1 MSFKTFL
8 LSLILIFSGY
18 SIIAQNTEIKT
29 PKPQKKY
36 VKYLDARYEFG
47 AMLGTDSDWSE
58 QIVNSSAYMG
68 LDFRLGFRKTDSNDI
83 YSNVYRRPY
92 FGLGFY
98 SSTFHNADVGYP
110 NAIYFFLT
118 IPLKFEEN
126 KKFTMSYSGAYGI
139 SYNFNAFD
147 SISNPTN
154 VFLGSDKNI
163 YVHLEFDMNYKF
175 NEKWAAYGAVGFKHF
190 SNGSFKQPNFGI
202 NLLPVTLGVR
212 YKFSDDKIDH
222 FRKDIPEYIKH
233 NIWNI
238 AFIAGSKNYV
248 TGGANYL
255 KATISANYLRQLTY
269 KHSVGFGF
277 DFFYSDKAYLRNDSD
292 ASDFSQSFSLAAV
305 ASGEWNVTK
314 NLYVPMGIGIY
325 LHRNEENDEKTIYY
339 ERVGMRYRFAKHYF
353 AGLTIKAHG
362 GAADI
367 FEWTIGYT
375 IHNDPNK
382 K

>member
-1 MSFKTFL
+1 MRINTFL
-8 LSLILIFSGY
+8 LALILIFSGF

-47 AMLGTDSDWSE
+47 AMLGTDAEWSE

-68 LDFRLGFRKTDSNDI
+68 LDFRLGFRKTDPNDI

-98 SSTFHNADVGYP
+98 SSTFHNTDVGYP

-118 IPLKFEEN
+118 LPIKFEEN
-126 KKFTMSYSGAYGI
+126 KKFTLSYSGAYGI

-147 SISNPTN
+147 SITNPTN

-202 NLLPVTLGVR
+202 NLLPVSLGVR
-212 YKFSDDKIDH
+212 YKLSDEKIDH

-233 NIWNI
+233 NILNI

-248 TGGANYL
+248 VGGNNYL
-255 KATISANYLRQLTY
+255 KATLSLNYLRQISY
-269 KHSVGFGF
+269 KHSVGIGF
-277 DFFYSDKAYLRNDSD
+277 DFFYSDMAHLRNDSD
-292 ASDFSQSFSLAAV
+292 ASDFSKSFSIAAV
-305 ASGEWNVTK
+305 ASGEWNLTK
-314 NLYVPMGIGIY
+314 RLYVPMGIGFY
-325 LHRNEENDEKTIYY
+325 LHRNVENDEKTIYY

-353 AGLTIKAHG
+353 AGLSIKAHG

-367 FEWTIGYT
+367 FEWTVGYSF
-375 IHNDPNK
+375 HNDPN
-382 K
+382 

>member
-1 MSFKTFL
+1 MSFKTVL
-8 LSLILIFSGY
+8 VALIFTLFGY
-18 SIIAQNTEIKT
+18 VSFAQNTETDT

-36 VKYLDARYEFG
+36 AKYIDARYEFG

-68 LDFRLGFRKTDSNDI
+68 LDFRLGFRKTDPNNI

-118 IPLKFEEN
+118 IPIKFEED
-126 KKFTMSYSGAYGI
+126 KKFTLSYSGAYGV

-147 SISNPTN
+147 SINNPTN

-212 YKFSDDKIDH
+212 YNLSKDKIDH
-222 FRKDIPEYIKH
+222 FRKDIPEYIKN

-238 AFIAGSKNYV
+238 AFIAGSKNYEV
-248 TGGANYL
+248 GGDNYL
-255 KATISANYLRQLTY
+255 KATVSVNYLRQLTY
-269 KHSVGFGF
+269 KHSVGLGL
-277 DFFYSDKAYLRNDSD
+277 DFFYSDLANLRNDSD
-292 ASDFSQSFSLAAV
+292 ASDFSKSFSIAAV
-305 ASGEWNVTK
+305 ASGEWKLTK
-314 NLYVPMGIGIY
+314 NLYVPMGIGFY
-325 LHRNEENDEKTIYY
+325 LHRNVENDEKTIYY

-367 FEWTIGYT
+367 FEWTVGYT
-375 IHNDPNK
+375 FHKDPNK
-382 K
+382 F